1 VGGGEEE
8 EEERS
13 GSTKAFHG
21 PFQWTLCLMYLLVQ
35 QLAIPS
41 GPGRSLRSMR
51 LLRFALEAWEPK
63 WRLAGFEDVLASTAK
78 GNAARR

>member
-1 VGGGEEE
+1 
-8 EEERS
+8 
-13 GSTKAFHG
+13 
-21 PFQWTLCLMYLLVQ
+21 MYLLVQ

-63 WRLAGFEDVLASTAK
+63 WRPAGFEDVLAPTAK
-78 GNAARR
+78 GNAACR